1 MSQKCKEIFPHEDS
15 VNLMKFYGDPRGSN
29 GQVSKK
35 WFSENM
41 VKWTPPYTIYYS
53 DGKRTPLKTIFLHKK
68 VISVYTAAFTEVKNT
83 FEPKEINDLRL
94 NISGGA
100 FNYRV
105 IRGGNRLSTH
115 AFGIAIDMDPAR
127 NPYPKKWKEG
137 MINREFC
144 DILMKHGIWWRG
156 HNGDVDAMHFQCAWR
171 N

>member
-1 MSQKCKEIFPHEDS
+1 MSQKCKELFPHEDS

-68 VISVYTAAFTEVKNT
+68 VVSVYTAAFTEVKNT

>member
-1 MSQKCKEIFPHEDS
+1 
-15 VNLMKFYGDPRGSN
+15 L
-29 GQVSKK
+29 
-35 WFSENM
+35 
-41 VKWTPPYTIYYS
+41 
-53 DGKRTPLKTIFLHKK
+53 LLHKK
-68 VISVYTAAFTEVKNT
+68 VVPVYTAAYTEVKNN
-83 FEPKEINDLRL
+83 FSPEEINALRL
-94 NISGGA
+94 NISGGT

-105 IRGGNRLSTH
+105 VRGGNRLSTH

-156 HNGDVDAMHFQCAWR
+156 HNGDVDAMHFQAAWR

>member
-68 VISVYTAAFTEVKNT
+68 VVSVYTAAFTDVKNT

>member
-1 MSQKCKEIFPHEDS
+1 MSQKCKELFPHEDVVS
-15 VNLMKFYGDPRGSN
+15 LIKFYGDPRGSN

-41 VKWTPPYTIYYS
+41 VKWVPPYTIYYS

-68 VISVYTAAFTEVKNT
+68 VVDVFTAAYTEVKNT
-83 FEPKEINDLRL
+83 FEPKEIDALRL

-105 IRGGNRLSTH
+105 VRGGNRLSTH

-144 DILMKHGIWWRG
+144 DILMRNGIWWRG
-156 HNGDVDAMHFQCAWR
+156 HNGDIDPMHFQCAWR

>member
-1 MSQKCKEIFPHEDS
+1 MSQKCKELFPHEDS

-68 VISVYTAAFTEVKNT
+68 VVSVYTAAFTDVKNT

>member
-68 VISVYTAAFTEVKNT
+68 VVSVYTAAFTEVKNT

>member
-68 VISVYTAAFTEVKNT
+68 VVSVYTAAFTDVKNT

-105 IRGGNRLSTH
+105 IRGGNRLSTQ

>member
-1 MSQKCKEIFPHEDS
+1 MSQKCKELFPHEDS

-68 VISVYTAAFTEVKNT
+68 VVSVYTAAFTEVKNT

-156 HNGDVDAMHFQCAWR
+156 HNGDIDAMHFQCAWR